1 MSRTVRRAAF
11 GAALLTVAGSLVA
24 FAGTSD
30 AAAAAAGCAFFDD
43 FAYSSRTDPA
53 FTANGWTARGEA
65 GGPGVP
71 GATWSADNITFP
83 TVDGQKAAQLAAATD
98 GTAAGT
104 VQAEFHQ
111 VQQRFFNG
119 TYASR
124 IKFQDTPVSGT
135 DGDHV
140 NETYFTIG
148 PAQRYNY
155 DPLYSEL
162 DFSEYL
168 PNGGWG
174 VTGSINYQTSWNGYQ
189 EDPWAPHNAHSQ
201 QAGSINGWHTV
212 VGQVGGGHV
221 KYFIDG
227 VQVGDHTVDDQTGTF
242 PVYPRVPMTLNYNLW
257 FIDTAG
263 HTSGTSTYQEAVD
276 WTYYV
281 KDTTVA
287 PADMTAQ
294 AAAYRSAGTTHTDT
308 LGSATCPTAPPPTTP
323 TTTRPTT
330 PPTIPPTT
338 PPTSGPPANCANAQ
352 EWSWSTVYLA
362 GQRVKHNGHLWQ
374 ANWWTQGSEPGLTAQ
389 WRDLGAC

>member
-1 MSRTVRRAAF
+1 MSRTVKRLAL
-11 GAALLTVAGSLVA
+11 GAALLTATGTLVGVAV
-24 FAGTSD
+24 TD
-30 AAAAAAGCAFFDD
+30 ASAATGCAFFDD

-53 FTANGWTARGEA
+53 FASNGWTARSSA

-71 GATWSADNITFP
+71 GATWSAGNITFP
-83 TVDGQKAAQLAAATD
+83 TVDGQKAAQLTGSTD
-98 GTAAGT
+98 GSAGGT
-104 VQAEFHQ
+104 VQAEFAQ
-111 VQQRFFNG
+111 TQQRFFNG

-124 IKFQDTPVSGT
+124 IKFQDTPASGT

-140 NETYFTIG
+140 NETYFTVG

-174 VTGSINYQTSWNGYQ
+174 VSGPTDYETSWNGFQ

-201 QAGSINGWHTV
+201 QDRSLDGWHTV
-212 VGQVGGGHV
+212 VSQVGGGHV

-227 VQVGDHTVDDQTGTF
+227 ALVGDQTVDDQTGTY

-263 HTSGTSTYQEAVD
+263 HAGGTSTYQEAVD

-281 KDTTVA
+281 KDATVT
-287 PADMTAQ
+287 PADMLTRAG
-294 AAAYRSAGTTHTDT
+294 AYRSAGTTHDDT
-308 LGSATCPTAPPPTTP
+308 LNGSCSTTTP
-323 TTTRPTT
+323 TTPATTTPTT
-330 PPTIPPTT
+330 PPTTAPTT
-338 PPTSGPPANCANAQ
+338 PPTSTPPANCAAAR
-352 EWSWSTVYLA
+352 EWDWGTVYLG